1 MKKIRTYA
9 TRLVLL
15 IIAVQ
20 VLNLSVYG
28 GDFYSGSYAAA
39 QKNIGEFNH
48 IDSLIEYVSEIIL
61 DHKNAFPENGDHSR
75 RSSSSHQMKHIS
87 IKMIEFKK
95 TADTPLYTASV
106 DMPQLFN
113 EEYKNLIPSE
123 INPPPPKA

>member
-15 IIAVQ
+15 VIAIQ

-28 GDFYSGSYAAA
+28 GDFYSGGYAAI
-39 QKNIGEFNH
+39 KNNIGEFNH

-61 DHKNAFPENGDHSR
+61 DHKNAFPENGEHSR
-75 RSSSSHQMKHIS
+75 RSSSSHQMKHIC

-95 TADTPLYTASV
+95 TADLPLYTVSA
-106 DMPQLFN
+106 DMPQLLN
-113 EEYKNLIPSE
+113 EEYKNLVPSE